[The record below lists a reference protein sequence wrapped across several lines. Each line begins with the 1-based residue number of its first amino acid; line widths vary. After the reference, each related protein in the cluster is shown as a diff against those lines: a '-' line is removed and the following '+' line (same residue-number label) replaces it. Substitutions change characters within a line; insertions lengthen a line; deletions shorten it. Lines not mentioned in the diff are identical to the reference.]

1 MRGVTDYRVA
11 PAELL
16 VSDFQEKKMFTL
28 SVLNL
33 TKLNIKAG
41 SRSVETF
48 K

>member
-16 VSDFQEKKMFTL
+16 VGVNIFFSWKSL

-41 SRSVETF
+41 SRSVET
-48 K
+48 